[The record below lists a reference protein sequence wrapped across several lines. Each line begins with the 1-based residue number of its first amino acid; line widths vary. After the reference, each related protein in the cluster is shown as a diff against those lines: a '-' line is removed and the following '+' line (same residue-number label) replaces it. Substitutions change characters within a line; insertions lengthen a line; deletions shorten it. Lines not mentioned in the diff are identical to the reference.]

1 MSSVICLA
9 VGLTSQSN
17 MYTIAVLTICI
28 MEMAMGKTT
37 VVIDDKLLKDAIDA
51 IGARSKKEAIEAGLR
66 ALVREYNREA
76 LRRELG
82 TFEIELTLDELERLR
97 NVE

>member
-1 MSSVICLA
+1 
-9 VGLTSQSN
+9 

-37 VVIDDKLLKDAIDA
+37 VVIDEKLLKDAIDA

-82 TFEIELTLDELERLR
+82 TFEIELTLDELEQLR
-97 NVE
+97 NVD

>member
-1 MSSVICLA
+1 
-9 VGLTSQSN
+9 

-82 TFEIELTLDELERLR
+82 TFEIELTLDELEQLR
-97 NVE
+97 NVD

>member
-1 MSSVICLA
+1 
-9 VGLTSQSN
+9 

-66 ALVREYNREA
+66 ALVKEYNREA

-82 TFEIELTLDELERLR
+82 TFEIELTLDELEQLR

>member
-1 MSSVICLA
+1 
-9 VGLTSQSN
+9 
-17 MYTIAVLTICI
+17 MYKIAVLTICI

-37 VVIDDKLLKDAIDA
+37 VVIDEKLLKDAIDA

-82 TFEIELTLDELERLR
+82 TFEIELTLDELEQLR
-97 NVE
+97 NVD

>member
-1 MSSVICLA
+1 
-9 VGLTSQSN
+9 

-37 VVIDDKLLKDAIDA
+37 VVIDEKLLKDAIDA
-51 IGARSKKEAIEAGLR
+51 IGARSNKEAIEAGLR
-66 ALVREYNREA
+66 ALVREYNRKA

-82 TFEIELTLDELERLR
+82 TFEIELTLDELEQLR

>member
-1 MSSVICLA
+1 
-9 VGLTSQSN
+9 

-82 TFEIELTLDELERLR
+82 TFEIELTLDELEQLR

>member
-1 MSSVICLA
+1 
-9 VGLTSQSN
+9 

-37 VVIDDKLLKDAIDA
+37 VVIDEKLLKDAIDA

-82 TFEIELTLDELERLR
+82 TFEIELTLDELEQLR